1 MFKSG
6 FVSIIGRPNVGKSTL
21 LNNLLGQKVAITS
34 DKAQT
39 TRTKIHGVLT
49 GEDYQIVF
57 IDTPGIHKP
66 KHKLGEAMVKAA
78 KSSTLDVDVIL
89 FITDISQP
97 VGRGDQFILEGLQKV
112 KTPVVLVANKID
124 QTVEKD
130 AKERIAQL
138 TQLFPFKDV
147 IAISALQGVNT
158 QGLVKLIL
166 EFFQEGPKYY
176 PDDMITDQPERVI
189 VQELIRE
196 KILELTREEIPH
208 GVAVEVVQM
217 TTKGDNLLDIS
228 ANIYVERESHKGIII
243 GKGGKL
249 LKEIGKRA
257 RIDMEHFFN
266 SKVYLE
272 LWVKVKK
279 NWRDLPGALKE
290 FGLDNNE

>member
-1 MFKSG
+1 
-6 FVSIIGRPNVGKSTL
+6 L
-21 LNNLLGQKVAITS
+21 LNNLLGQKIAITS
-34 DKAQT
+34 EKAQT

-49 GEDYQIVF
+49 GENYQIVF

-66 KHKLGEAMVKAA
+66 KHKLGEVMVKAA
-78 KSSTLDVDVIL
+78 KTSTLDVDAIL

-97 VGRGDQFILEGLQKV
+97 VGKGDKFILEGLQNI
-112 KTPVVLVANKID
+112 KTPVILVANKID
-124 QTVEKD
+124 QTLEEEAKQRIEKL
-130 AKERIAQL
+130 KEL
-138 TQLFPFKDV
+138 YPFKDI
-147 IAISALQGVNT
+147 IAISALQGINT
-158 QGLVKLIL
+158 QGLVTLL
-166 EFFQEGPKYY
+166 LDFLSEGPKYY

-217 TTKGDNLLDIS
+217 AIKGDNLLDIS

-249 LKEIGKRA
+249 LKEIGKRS
-257 RIDMEHFFN
+257 RIDMENFFN

-279 NWRDLPGALKE
+279 NWRDLPGALRE
-290 FGLDNNE
+290 FGLDNTD